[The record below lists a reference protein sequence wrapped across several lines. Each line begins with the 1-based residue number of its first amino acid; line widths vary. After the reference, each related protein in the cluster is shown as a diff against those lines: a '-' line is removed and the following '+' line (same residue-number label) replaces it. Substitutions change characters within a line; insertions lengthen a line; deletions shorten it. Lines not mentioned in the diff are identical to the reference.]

1 EEIEATRDAV
11 TAYRDVLA
19 LVKLRQKIGAVGASD
34 VAAQETAL
42 AAIEGQLPALERARK
57 AQEAQIAVLIGV
69 APGSPLPPVPRMDEL
84 TLPAQLPLSLP
95 AQVIA
100 HRPDVRSAAAIMEG
114 TSADARAAVA
124 ARLPSFTLS
133 AQYGGTANSFADM
146 FATGNPFWTLLGG
159 VSAPIF
165 HAGSL
170 LHQSHAA
177 KAALEAAQEAAR
189 IARFGF
195 SMRLHRKFA
204 FALPLAIAL
213 AACGASKPQES
224 AKEEAPK
231 KDSSLV
237 LLSDEQIGSAG
248 IQFTHPTVGG
258 AGKLDLPAL
267 IEGDP
272 QGTQVVSA
280 AIGGRVVALSR
291 NLGQSVQRGAV
302 LAVIESREAAQLNGE
317 VKASRARLALAQS
330 NLAREERLFAQRV
343 SPEQDVIAARTAA
356 AEARIAYAQ
365 AAQQVA
371 ATGGGGGGLNP
382 LSILAPASGQFI
394 ARSVVLGPTV
404 DVDAELYRVAN
415 LAQVS
420 LSLSLQQGD
429 AGRIRSGAEVIV
441 RAAGREAQGRISFIS
456 PALDEKTRLVPV
468 IATLDNR
475 DGRWR
480 VGEPVTASI
489 TLAGT
494 GAETG
499 MTVPTTAIQTVDGKP
514 AVFVRVKG
522 GFRVMPVVLGDAAGA
537 MIVVRRGL
545 SAGDQIATTN
555 SFTLKAEIGKGEAGE
570 ED

>member
-1 EEIEATRDAV
+1 M
-11 TAYRDVLA
+11 
-19 LVKLRQKIGAVGASD
+19 K
-34 VAAQETAL
+34 
-42 AAIEGQLPALERARK
+42 
-57 AQEAQIAVLIGV
+57 
-69 APGSPLPPVPRMDEL
+69 
-84 TLPAQLPLSLP
+84 
-95 AQVIA
+95 
-100 HRPDVRSAAAIMEG
+100 
-114 TSADARAAVA
+114 
-124 ARLPSFTLS
+124 
-133 AQYGGTANSFADM
+133 
-146 FATGNPFWTLLGG
+146 
-159 VSAPIF
+159 
-165 HAGSL
+165 
-170 LHQSHAA
+170 
-177 KAALEAAQEAAR
+177 
-189 IARFGF
+189 
-195 SMRLHRKFA
+195 LHRNFV
-204 FALPLAIAL
+204 FVLPLARAL
-213 AACGASKPQES
+213 AACGENKPQEP

-231 KDSSLV
+231 TDSSLV
-237 LLSDEQIGSAG
+237 HLSAEQISAAG
-248 IQFTHPTVGG
+248 IELTHPTVGG

-280 AIGGRVVALSR
+280 AIGGRVVSLSR

-317 VKASRARLALAQS
+317 VQASRARLALAQS

-356 AEARIAYAQ
+356 AEARIAYSQ

-371 ATGGGGGGLNP
+371 ATGGGGGGLNR
-382 LSILAPASGQFI
+382 LSILAPASGQVI
-394 ARSVVLGPTV
+394 ARSVVLGQTV
-404 DVDAELYRVAN
+404 AADAELYRVAN

-420 LSLSLQQGD
+420 LSLSLQPGD
-429 AGRIRSGAEVIV
+429 AGRIRPGAEVAV

-494 GAETG
+494 GAGTG

-514 AVFVRVKG
+514 TVFVRTGG
-522 GFRVMPVVLGDAAGA
+522 GFRAVPVELGDAAGP

-545 SAGDQIATTN
+545 SARDQIATTN
-555 SFTLKAEIGKGEAGE
+555 SFTLKAEMGKGEAGE